1 MVETRE
7 NLKRYFDI
15 KTFRRPVRIEL
26 NRIERERKKESAA
39 LNFYFDII
47 YLMVFKDCVLLG
59 MHCFLK
65 RFLHPLV
72 K

>member
-26 NRIERERKKESAA
+26 NRIEKESAA

>member
-1 MVETRE
+1 M
-7 NLKRYFDI
+7 
-15 KTFRRPVRIEL
+15 EL
-26 NRIERERKKESAA
+26 NRIEKERKKESAA